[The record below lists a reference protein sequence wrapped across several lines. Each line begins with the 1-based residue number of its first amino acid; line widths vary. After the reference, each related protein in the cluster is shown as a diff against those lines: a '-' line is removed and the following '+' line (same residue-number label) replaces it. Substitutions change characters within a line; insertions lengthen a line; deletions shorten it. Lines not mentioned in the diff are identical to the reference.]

1 MIETVVNYEQSENK
15 DNIKEKKFTNKVI
28 VANKLDQ
35 KVAKGVLRRQ
45 DKDAIRVWDANNQV

>member
-35 KVAKGVLRRQ
+35 KVAKGILRRQ
-45 DKDAIRVWDANNQV
+45 DKDAIRVWGANN